1 MGKIIYGTMRA
12 EIELDDRA
20 MAHLQAVVA
29 TKLRRGEGFFL
40 NWKDD
45 PSVGDGHSAA
55 WIAPNV
61 PLFFKYYG
69 SKQIELSRQWLE
81 TMTMGANSNGGLHLG
96 EEPSLNA
103 SIPTGNGGGGNGS
116 GN

>member
-1 MGKIIYGTMRA
+1 MGKILYGNMKT

-40 NWKDD
+40 QWRDD
-45 PSVGDGHSAA
+45 PAVGDGRSAA
-55 WIAPNV
+55 WIGPNV

-69 SKQIELSRQWLE
+69 SKPIELRREWLE
-81 TMTMGANSNGGLHLG
+81 AMTMGANSNGGLMLG
-96 EEPSLNA
+96 DEPSLA
-103 SIPTGNGGGGNGS
+103 TPIATQP
-116 GN
+116 

>member
-1 MGKIIYGTMRA
+1 MGKIIYGTMRT

-45 PSVGDGHSAA
+45 PSVGDGHSAV
-55 WIAPNV
+55 WLGPNI

-69 SKQIELSRQWLE
+69 SKQIELRREWLE
-81 TMTMGANSNGGLHLG
+81 IMTMGANSNGGLYLG
-96 EEPSLNA
+96 EEPSITTPL
-103 SIPTGNGGGGNGS
+103 S
-116 GN
+116 GPNP

>member
-1 MGKIIYGTMRA
+1 MGKIIYGTMRT
-12 EIELDDRA
+12 EIELDDRT

-55 WIAPNV
+55 WIGPNI
-61 PLFFKYYG
+61 PIFFKYYG
-69 SKQIELSRQWLE
+69 SKQIDLRREWLE
-81 TMTMGANSNGGLHLG
+81 IMTMGANSNGGLYLG
-96 EEPSLNA
+96 DEPSIT
-103 SIPTGNGGGGNGS
+103 SPIPRTNP
-116 GN
+116 

>member
-1 MGKIIYGTMRA
+1 MGKILYGVHGI
-12 EIELDDRA
+12 EIELEDRA

-45 PSVGDGHSAA
+45 LSVGDGHSAA

-69 SKQIELSRQWLE
+69 SKSIELNRQWLE
-81 TMTMGANSNGGLHLG
+81 LMTMGANSNGGLQLG
-96 EEPSLNA
+96 DEPTISA
-103 SIPTGNGGGGNGS
+103 PVQGNGNGNGS
-116 GN
+116 SS